1 MRREAAIK
9 RLSRAQKEALVEEFN
24 CKEGEEKLW
33 L

>member
-24 CKEGEEKLW
+24 CKRGRKLW